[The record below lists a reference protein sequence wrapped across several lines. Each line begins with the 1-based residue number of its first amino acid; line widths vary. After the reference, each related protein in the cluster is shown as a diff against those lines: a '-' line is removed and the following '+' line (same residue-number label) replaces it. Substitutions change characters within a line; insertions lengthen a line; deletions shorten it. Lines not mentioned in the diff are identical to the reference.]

1 MTAIAETKQ
10 PTWLTPARADRLE
23 QVVIALLWVWLVQRV
38 LNSFN
43 PDAWLLLI
51 SETAIMI
58 FTVFRRP
65 TQAITMRLGDWLLA
79 VTATAAP
86 MLVVPGVMLVP
97 SLEKVGIALFIIGN
111 LFQLWAKLILRRS
124 FGVAA
129 ANRGIKIAGPY
140 RFVRHPM
147 YAGYAIIH
155 LAFLL
160 LMFMPVNL
168 VLYAIGWWAQILRI
182 KAEENVL
189 SQDPK
194 YADYMT
200 KVRWRLIP
208 GIF

>member
-1 MTAIAETKQ
+1 MTAIAEPKP

-23 QVVIALLWVWLVQRV
+23 QLVIALLWVWLVQRV
-38 LNSFN
+38 LHSFN

-51 SETAIMI
+51 SETAIML
-58 FTVFRRP
+58 FTLFRRP

-97 SLEKVGIALFIIGN
+97 SLEKFGIALFITGN

-129 ANRGIKIAGPY
+129 ANRGVKIAGPY

-155 LAFLL
+155 FSFLL
-160 LMFMPVNL
+160 LMFMPINV

-182 KAEENVL
+182 KAEEAVL

-194 YADYMT
+194 YAEYMT
-200 KVRWRLIP
+200 KVKWRLIP